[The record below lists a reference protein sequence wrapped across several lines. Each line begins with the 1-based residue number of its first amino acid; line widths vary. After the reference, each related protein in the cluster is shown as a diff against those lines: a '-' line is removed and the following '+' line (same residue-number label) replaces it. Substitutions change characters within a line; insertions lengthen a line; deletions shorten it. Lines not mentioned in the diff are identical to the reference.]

1 MISSKKSLIVT
12 ECWGTLSEVQAAINL
27 LSTNGTVQNIT
38 AKYDG
43 SYFYM
48 RGEGLYKDTINVIPV
63 PTVSGSYKVT
73 NPSGTYKM
81 MLPSWNS
88 PAMPNGW
95 IGVGTLITVIGM
107 LTNEDEK
114 WLVLEKNGGFVNASR
129 VAPA

>member
-12 ECWGTLSEVQAAINL
+12 ECWGTLTEVQAATNL
-27 LSTNGTVQNIT
+27 LYSNGTIQNIT

-48 RGEGLYKDTINVIPV
+48 RGEGLYSETANVLP
-63 PTVSGSYKVT
+63 PATVSGSFKVT
-73 NPSGTYKM
+73 NPSGTNKQ

-95 IGVGTLITVIGM
+95 IGVGTIITVIGM
-107 LTNEDEK
+107 LYHEDEH
-114 WLVLEKNGGFVNASR
+114 WLVLEKNEGFVAASR
-129 VAPA
+129 VIPA

>member
-1 MISSKKSLIVT
+1 MSTVLI
-12 ECWGTLSEVQAAINL
+12 
-27 LSTNGTVQNIT
+27 
-38 AKYDG
+38 
-43 SYFYM
+43 
-48 RGEGLYKDTINVIPV
+48 VIPV

-81 MLPSWNS
+81 ILPSWNS

-95 IGVGTLITVIGM
+95 IGVGTPITVIGM